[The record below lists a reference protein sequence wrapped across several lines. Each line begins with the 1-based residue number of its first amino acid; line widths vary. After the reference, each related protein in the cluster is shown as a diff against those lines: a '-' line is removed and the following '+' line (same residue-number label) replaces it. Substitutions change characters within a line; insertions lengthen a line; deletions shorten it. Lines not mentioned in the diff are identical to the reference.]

1 MSLSAPYGTDLTLM
15 PGIVI
20 VGAQWGDEGKGKLT
34 DLLAEQADAIVR
46 FQGGNNAGHTIV
58 RNGEEFKFH
67 LIPSG
72 ILYPG
77 KACVIGN
84 GVVIDPAILIG
95 ELEGLRRQ
103 RIDISGLR
111 ISANAH
117 LIMPYHVMLDTAG
130 EARLGKL
137 EIGTTKRGIGPC
149 YADKAA
155 RLGIRVQDLLDAKI
169 LRKKIMAALEPKKQM
184 LRPFAKDPRL
194 DLHAMTE
201 EYLRYGHR
209 LEPFIADTAHLCWE
223 ALDNGRTVIFEGAQ
237 GTLLDLD
244 HGTYPF
250 VTSSNPIAGAACVGA
265 GIGPADIDE
274 VWGVAKAYA
283 TRVGAGPFPTELDDQ
298 MGAYIR
304 ERGGERGTTTGRD
317 RRTGWLD
324 LVSLRY
330 AARLNRLSA
339 LAITK
344 LDVLAGIDPIRVAV
358 RYRSS
363 EGARLDELPYHQSV
377 LHAAEAE
384 YEDLPGFDADIG
396 DCRNEADLP
405 REARDYLEFVAENV
419 GVPIRLVGV
428 GPGRE
433 QVIWMGEAER
443 HLRAA

>member
-1 MSLSAPYGTDLTLM
+1 
-15 PGIVI
+15 
-20 VGAQWGDEGKGKLT
+20 
-34 DLLAEQADAIVR
+34 
-46 FQGGNNAGHTIV
+46 
-58 RNGEEFKFH
+58 
-67 LIPSG
+67 
-72 ILYPG
+72 
-77 KACVIGN
+77 
-84 GVVIDPAILIG
+84 
-95 ELEGLRRQ
+95 
-103 RIDISGLR
+103 
-111 ISANAH
+111 
-117 LIMPYHVMLDTAG
+117 
-130 EARLGKL
+130 
-137 EIGTTKRGIGPC
+137 
-149 YADKAA
+149 
-155 RLGIRVQDLLDAKI
+155 
-169 LRKKIMAALEPKKQM
+169 
-184 LRPFAKDPRL
+184 
-194 DLHAMTE
+194 MTE

-209 LEPFIADTAHLCWE
+209 LEPFITDTAHLCWE
-223 ALDNGRTVIFEGAQ
+223 GLDNGKTVIFEGAQ

-283 TRVGAGPFPTELDDQ
+283 TRVGAGPFPTELDDE

-324 LVSLRY
+324 LVALRY
-330 AARLNRLSA
+330 AARLNTLSA

-363 EGARLDELPYHQSV
+363 EGARLDELPNHQSV

-384 YEDLPGFDADIG
+384 YENLPGFEADIG
-396 DCRNEADLP
+396 DCRSEANLP
-405 REARDYLEFVAENV
+405 REARDYLDFISENV

-428 GPGRE
+428 GPGRD
-433 QVIWMGEAER
+433 QVIWMGEAAR

>member
-1 MSLSAPYGTDLTLM
+1 V

-34 DLLAEQADAIVR
+34 DLLAEQADVVVR

-58 RNGEEFKFH
+58 RDGQEFKFH

-84 GVVIDPAILIG
+84 GVVVDPGILIG

-130 EARLGKL
+130 EAKLGKL

-184 LRPFAKDPRL
+184 LRPFARDPRL
-194 DLHAMTE
+194 DLHTMTE

-223 ALDNGRTVIFEGAQ
+223 ALDAGRTVIFEGAQ

-265 GIGPADIDE
+265 GVGPADIDQ

-283 TRVGAGPFPTELDDQ
+283 TRVGAGPFPTELDDEL
-298 MGAYIR
+298 GAYIR

-317 RRTGWLD
+317 RRTGWID
-324 LVSLRY
+324 LVALRY
-330 AARLNRLSA
+330 AARINRLTA
-339 LAITK
+339 LAVTK
-344 LDVLAGIDPIRVAV
+344 LDVLAGMDPIRVAV

-377 LHAAEAE
+377 LHGAVPE
-384 YEDLPGFDADIG
+384 YEELPGFDSDIG
-396 DCRNEADLP
+396 ACRSESELP
-405 REARDYLEFVAENV
+405 REARDYLDFIAENV

-428 GPGRE
+428 GPGRD